1 MDSGPLRERTT
12 VSASVRKYASAVV
25 LGITLF
31 LILSFLARF
40 VPRQGQLIQI
50 YRKSGAQFPD
60 QVRAILSVHPVMLT
74 VAGSALIVLLVAK
87 EYLIRSRSWKF
98 SINLIAF
105 GGTVVIIAQWLGAI
119 HIAQSYIMNR

>member
-1 MDSGPLRERTT
+1 M
-12 VSASVRKYASAVV
+12 